1 MYIANA
7 MPSDAIGVRSNMTD
21 ASDTIVKTSSSRMA
35 STSLTV
41 HGEPNACDVVA
52 IDVPLSTSIDS
63 SALTSATGS
72 TPREADSPT
81 PVFKTSPHTESSLLN
96 VSGEIN
102 TGDKAAVDAFRS
114 MLTASMSTECKSP
127 ESTLAVSSGIKD
139 PTTMDECSAKDST
152 SNSKDVLTSSAAPSS
167 STVTRAQDKPYHSS
181 SYERYRPP
189 ALRDQ
194 APIRAHKES
203 TSDVHGTSPVKMPS
217 PSTASSSTPRH
228 TLASTTREVRD
239 KTAPREHD
247 GVKEGSTP
255 TLSDVLSSSRQSASS
270 KTRKPGRSSDTQ
282 TSKSVSF
289 ATNEK
294 LDKANEDEKG
304 STPEPGVLT
313 SSRSTARPTS
323 STSQRDGRDLH
334 GRKSN
339 LDAPVSRPYTSDTRR
354 TYEESTSRV
363 RTTSTAKT
371 AKRVVEQSTRH
382 STSESPDV
390 LTSSYSMA
398 ELESKRLE
406 LIARYSSASK
416 RASTSTAQTESPRLP
431 DGVATSSRTRTDQ
444 VSRHKR
450 HDTSTM
456 DVPTSVGS
464 TTRPTSTERSRPLTE
479 HEQPSARPGY
489 RRIHEDSTSR
499 VRDKTVAFTD
509 YRGGSVQRGEG
520 SGTANRDRLTRT
532 NTSTSSRDVLG
543 SERVDE
549 THVVWTSSARLD
561 VQTHVPATT
570 FSKPSMSRGIFDMIG
585 TIPTAGARS
594 EYIDDTRWPTAEHLR
609 AECFSFVTD
618 RFELKLAQAAKAE
631 QAGDWKAWAELK
643 VSGLD
648 WGDVLN
654 DMSPRPES
662 YTRAAQRARDHFQR
676 AVEVRPIDYELSWS
690 EPRLLRPL
698 REWVYAQLWDQSVPF
713 VATYQPAVDVTA
725 GRSVFYG
732 MGGGFVPT
740 STWSQSDGDES
751 YDSTPDIPSDHDDV
765 ESEHSQALEHD
776 GGPGDDEVDSVV
788 VSDDYYESDSY
799 DHSSPMASS
808 ASGASAYSAEDYDDY
823 DDEDGDYDDDDGGD
837 YYSE

>member
-72 TPREADSPT
+72 TPREADSST
-81 PVFKTSPHTESSLLN
+81 P
-96 VSGEIN
+96 IN

-203 TSDVHGTSPVKMPS
+203 TSDVRGTSPVKMPS

-323 STSQRDGRDLH
+323 STSQRDGQDLR
-334 GRKSN
+334 GRTST
-339 LDAPVSRPYTSDTRR
+339 LDAPMSSPYLSDTRR
-354 TYEESTSRV
+354 THEEPTSRA

-371 AKRVVEQSTRH
+371 AKRVAEQSTRH
-382 STSESPDV
+382 STPESPDV

-398 ELESKRLE
+398 ELESKRLA

-416 RASTSTAQTESPRLP
+416 HGGHVFPYAHGPDIASEEEQYVH
-431 DGVATSSRTRTDQ
+431 DGHTDLVA
-444 VSRHKR
+444 
-450 HDTSTM
+450 
-456 DVPTSVGS
+456 
-464 TTRPTSTERSRPLTE
+464 L
-479 HEQPSARPGY
+479 
-489 RRIHEDSTSR
+489 DS
-499 VRDKTVAFTD
+499 K
-509 YRGGSVQRGEG
+509 
-520 SGTANRDRLTRT
+520 
-532 NTSTSSRDVLG
+532 
-543 SERVDE
+543 
-549 THVVWTSSARLD
+549 
-561 VQTHVPATT
+561 
-570 FSKPSMSRGIFDMIG
+570 
-585 TIPTAGARS
+585 
-594 EYIDDTRWPTAEHLR
+594 
-609 AECFSFVTD
+609 
-618 RFELKLAQAAKAE
+618 
-631 QAGDWKAWAELK
+631 AGD
-643 VSGLD
+643 
-648 WGDVLN
+648 
-654 DMSPRPES
+654 
-662 YTRAAQRARDHFQR
+662 
-676 AVEVRPIDYELSWS
+676 
-690 EPRLLRPL
+690 
-698 REWVYAQLWDQSVPF
+698 
-713 VATYQPAVDVTA
+713 VDRTL
-725 GRSVFYG
+725 
-732 MGGGFVPT
+732 T
-740 STWSQSDGDES
+740 SADG
-751 YDSTPDIPSDHDDV
+751 T
-765 ESEHSQALEHD
+765 
-776 GGPGDDEVDSVV
+776 
-788 VSDDYYESDSY
+788 
-799 DHSSPMASS
+799 
-808 ASGASAYSAEDYDDY
+808 
-823 DDEDGDYDDDDGGD
+823 
-837 YYSE
+837 